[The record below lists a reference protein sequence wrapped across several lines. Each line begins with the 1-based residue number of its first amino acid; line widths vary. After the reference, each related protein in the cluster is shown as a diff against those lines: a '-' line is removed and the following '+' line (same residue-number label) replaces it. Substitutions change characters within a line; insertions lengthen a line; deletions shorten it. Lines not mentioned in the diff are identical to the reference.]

1 VTPERWKEVKKV
13 LAGALE
19 RAPEQRSV
27 YLDQAC
33 TDPGL
38 RREVESLITAHDQE
52 GDSFMEHRALEAGA
66 MRSGTK
72 LGPYMILEPIGS
84 GGMGVVYKAEDTRLH
99 RAVAL
104 KFLSPGMGHDSAALE
119 RFRREARAASAL
131 NHPNICVVHDIGEYG
146 AQPFIVMEFL
156 DGRPLNVCIG
166 GKPLRMDRL
175 LDLAIQTADA
185 LDVAHARGILHR
197 DIKPPNIFV
206 TSRGQAK
213 LLDFGLA
220 KLIAEPNTLS
230 ETVGTLTLSQGAATG
245 PDLTRPGAAM
255 GTLLYMSPEQA
266 LGEELDPRT
275 DLFSFGA
282 TIYEMCTGR
291 PAFCG
296 STAAAIIDAILHK
309 APAPVEPQPPAEL
322 VRIINKALEK
332 DRSMRYQVASEMH
345 ADLKRF
351 KLELDLGH
359 AVVPV
364 GSDTRS
370 LGQSDAIRSL
380 AILPFTNATG
390 DSQMEYLSDG
400 LTERLILN
408 LSQLSHLRVMAR
420 STVFRY
426 KGRGQEAQ
434 DIGRALGVRAV
445 LAGRVLQR
453 GESLVIDAEL
463 VDVENGWQLWGG
475 QYRKGFADI
484 LAMEQDISKEISEKL
499 RLKLTVQKEHL
510 PIKRYT
516 EDVEAYHLYLR
527 GRYYWNKR
535 TDGALYKGIDYFKQA
550 IDRDPTYALAYAAL
564 ADSYV
569 PLGYYCYLPAKEA
582 FAKARAAAQK
592 ALEIDPTLS
601 EARAVLARDK
611 ITFDWDWSGAERE
624 LRSAIEANPN
634 YPRVWQNLAETL
646 IAVGRADEANVAVR
660 RALDVDPLSLTA
672 NVMLAMIF
680 YYGRRNDDAIE
691 QCRKTLEMDSTF
703 FPALLNLGMSYEQGG
718 QFSQAV
724 DALQEARKQ
733 SHDNT
738 LAIGTLGGVLASW
751 GKTDEARRI
760 LCELEESACGRKYVS
775 QVPVAS
781 IYLGLGDKDRAIACL
796 EKAYEDRCVRLIWL
810 RVDPRLDSLRDDSR
824 FQALLRRMLL

>member
-1 VTPERWKEVKKV
+1 VKKI

-19 RAPEQRSV
+19 RTPEQQHI

-33 TDPGL
+33 TDPGM
-38 RREVESLITAHDQE
+38 RREVESLINAHDQE
-52 GDSFMEHRALEAGA
+52 ASSFMEQPAFDAPL
-66 MRSGTK
+66 RSGAK
-72 LGPYMILEPIGS
+72 LGPYTILERIGS
-84 GGMGVVYKAEDTRLH
+84 GGMGVVYKAEDTRLY
-99 RAVAL
+99 RAVAI
-104 KFLSPGMGHDSAALE
+104 KFLPPDMAHGRATLE

-131 NHPNICVVHDIGEYG
+131 NHPNICVVHDIGEYE

-166 GKPLRMDRL
+166 GKPLGTDML

-197 DIKPPNIFV
+197 DIKPANIFV
-206 TSRGQAK
+206 TSRGLAK

-220 KLIAEPNTLS
+220 KLIGEPNTIP
-230 ETVGTLTLSQGAATG
+230 ETVGTLALSQTVATNL
-245 PDLTRPGAAM
+245 DRTRPGAAM
-255 GTLLYMSPEQA
+255 GTLAYMSPEQA
-266 LGEELDPRT
+266 LGEELDLRT

-282 TIYEMCTGR
+282 TLYEMCTGR
-291 PAFCG
+291 PAFG
-296 STAAAIIDAILHK
+296 GDTVAAIIDAILHK
-309 APAPVEPQPPAEL
+309 APAPPATIGRQPPAEL

-332 DRSMRYQVASEMH
+332 DRAMRYQVASEMR
-345 ADLKRF
+345 ADLKRL
-351 KLELDLGH
+351 KRELDSGH
-359 AVVPV
+359 AGVAV
-364 GSDTRS
+364 GSHAGS
-370 LGQSDAIRSL
+370 LAQDDAIRSL
-380 AILPFTNATG
+380 AVLPFANATG

-400 LTERLILN
+400 LTESLILN

-426 KGRGQEAQ
+426 KGGEQEAQ
-434 DIGRALGVRAV
+434 GIGQALGVRAV
-445 LAGRVLQR
+445 LTGRVLQR

-475 QYRKGFADI
+475 QYRKRPADI
-484 LAMEQDISKEISEKL
+484 FAMEEDISKEISEKL
-499 RLKLTVQKEHL
+499 RLKLSVQKEHL
-510 PIKRYT
+510 LTKRHT

-527 GRYYWNKR
+527 GRHFWNKR
-535 TDGALYKGIDYFKQA
+535 TEEALHKGIDYFKRA

-569 PLGYYCYLPAKEA
+569 PLGYYCYLPTKEA
-582 FAKARAAAQK
+582 FSKARAAAQK

-601 EARAVLARDK
+601 EARAVLAAPKR
-611 ITFDWDWSGAERE
+611 TFDWDWSGTERD
-624 LRSAIEANPN
+624 LRSAIELNPN

-646 IAVGRADEANVAVR
+646 MVDGRADEAHVAVR

-691 QCRKTLEMDSTF
+691 QCRKTLEMDSAF
-703 FPALLNLGMSYEQGG
+703 FPALLNLGMCYEQSG

-724 DALQEARKQ
+724 EALQEARKQ
-733 SHDNT
+733 SHGST
-738 LAIGTLGGVLASW
+738 LAISILGRALASW
-751 GKTDEARRI
+751 GKTEEARGI
-760 LCELEESACGRKYVS
+760 LCELEELARDHKYVS
-775 QVPVAS
+775 QAEVAS
-781 IYLGLGDKDRAIACL
+781 ILLGLGDKDRAIACL

-810 RVDPRLDSLRDDSR
+810 KVDPRLDSLRDDSR
-824 FQALLRRMLL
+824 FQDLLRRMRL